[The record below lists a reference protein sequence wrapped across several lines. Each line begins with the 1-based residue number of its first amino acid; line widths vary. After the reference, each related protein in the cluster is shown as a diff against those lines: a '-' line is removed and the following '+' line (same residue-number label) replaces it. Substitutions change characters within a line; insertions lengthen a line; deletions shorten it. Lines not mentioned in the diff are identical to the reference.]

1 MIDNPVDIILT
12 CIELFL
18 VVWVA
23 LAMSFNIR
31 DVRKRKRLQQARRQH
46 KASETVPA
54 EPTQKAGS
62 PTGTPGAGA
71 NGKSVSKAP
80 DSAYKAGSSTGT
92 PGAGANGKSANKAP
106 DSAYKAGSP
115 TSTPGASANG
125 KSAKPAARGNGKA
138 AKPTARSNGKAAKP
152 TADSAY
158 NDKAGQGGIAY
169 KWLVVIVVIF
179 GIFMS
184 VLDLTVV
191 AVALPKLQ
199 AVYGATLNQIQWVV
213 TGYQLAFAVIIP
225 LVGYLADRYGIKLIY
240 IIALVVFTGGS
251 ILCGLAWST
260 QSLIF
265 FRILQGL
272 GGGGLLPLATA
283 MIFAAFPPQERGLAS
298 AVLGVPVLLAPALGP
313 TLGGYIVQYSDWRLI
328 FYLNVPIGIA
338 GFLTALLLLRERRSP
353 NPGRFDLPGF
363 VFSTIGFGTLLY
375 GITDSTTDGWT
386 STTVLFFVT
395 SGIVSLLG
403 FIYVELTSE
412 APLLDLR
419 LFKDWSFLS
428 GNMITWI
435 MQISFFGALFL
446 VSLFLQE
453 SRGLGPFET
462 GLWLLPEALVT
473 VVILPIG
480 GILVDR
486 IGGKW
491 IILVGVT
498 ALTLASFGLAHL
510 NLYTT
515 YLGLQSVLVIRSVA
529 LAFTLQ
535 PATVVALDNVPR
547 NALPRAS
554 SLLRALGQV
563 AGTFG
568 TAILTTYLQDRV
580 PLHFAHLAEQA
591 TISSPAATFVAQ
603 ITQDLEAHGFNAQ
616 AAHTGA
622 LQILARNLQQQATV
636 LAFDD
641 TYLLAASIAAVGVF
655 IALFLRGRPKTVK
668 ESSQTGS
675 SKQEIEAK
683 KAAVAES
690 LL

>member
-1 MIDNPVDIILT
+1 
-12 CIELFL
+12 
-18 VVWVA
+18 
-23 LAMSFNIR
+23 MS
-31 DVRKRKRLQQARRQH
+31 
-46 KASETVPA
+46 A

-62 PTGTPGAGA
+62 TTGTSGVGS
-71 NGKSVSKAP
+71 NGKSAN
-80 DSAYKAGSSTGT
+80 SAARS
-92 PGAGANGKSANKAP
+92 NGKSANKAP
-106 DSAYKAGSP
+106 DSAYKAGITTG
-115 TSTPGASANG
+115 TSGAGSNG
-125 KSAKPAARGNGKA
+125 KSANKA
-138 AKPTARSNGKAAKP
+138 SAKPTQKAGITTGTPGAGSNGKSANPA
-152 TADSAY
+152 ADSAY
-158 NDKAGQGGIAY
+158 NDKAGRGGIAY
-169 KWLVVIVVIF
+169 KWLVVMVVVF

-184 VLDLTVV
+184 VLDATVV

-199 AVYGATLNQIQWVV
+199 AVFGATLNQIQWVV
-213 TGYQLAFAVIIP
+213 TGYLLAFAVIIP
-225 LVGYLADRYGIKLIY
+225 LIGYLADRFGIKRIY
-240 IIALVVFTGGS
+240 MTALVVFTGGS
-251 ILCGLAWST
+251 IVCGLAWNT
-260 QSLIF
+260 DSLIF

-283 MIFAAFPPQERGLAS
+283 MIYAAFPPQERGIAS
-298 AVLGVPVLLAPALGP
+298 ATLGVPVLLAPALGP

-338 GFLTALLLLRERRSP
+338 GFLMALFLLRERRSP

-363 VFSTIGFGTLLY
+363 AFSTIGFGTLLY

-386 STTVLFFVT
+386 SSTVLFFVA

-403 FIYVELTSE
+403 FIYVELTSQS
-412 APLLDLR
+412 PLLDLR

-428 GNMITWI
+428 GNMISWI
-435 MQISFFGALFL
+435 LQISFFGALFL

-453 SRGLGPFET
+453 SRGLGPFQT

-486 IGGKW
+486 IGAKW

-498 ALTLASFGLAHL
+498 ALALASFGLAHL

-515 YLGLQSVLVIRSVA
+515 FWGLQSVLVIRSVA

-535 PATVVALDNVPR
+535 PASVVALYNVPR

-554 SLLRALGQV
+554 SLLRVMSQV
-563 AGTFG
+563 AGSFG
-568 TAILTTYLQDRV
+568 TATLTTYLQDRV

-591 TISSPAATFVAQ
+591 TISSSAATFVAQ
-603 ITQDLEAHGFNAQ
+603 ITQDLEAHGFNAL

-622 LQILARNLQQQATV
+622 LQILAQNLQQQATV

-641 TYLLAASIAAVGVF
+641 TYLLAASIAAIGVF
-655 IALFLRGRPKTVK
+655 IAFFLRGRPKAVK
-668 ESSQTGS
+668 ESSQSGS
-675 SKQEIEAK
+675 SKQEIEAR
-683 KAAVAES
+683 KAALAES

>member
-1 MIDNPVDIILT
+1 
-12 CIELFL
+12 
-18 VVWVA
+18 
-23 LAMSFNIR
+23 MS
-31 DVRKRKRLQQARRQH
+31 
-46 KASETVPA
+46 A

-62 PTGTPGAGA
+62 TTGTSGVGS
-71 NGKSVSKAP
+71 NGKSAN
-80 DSAYKAGSSTGT
+80 SAARS
-92 PGAGANGKSANKAP
+92 NGKSANKAP
-106 DSAYKAGSP
+106 DSAYKAGITTG
-115 TSTPGASANG
+115 TSGAGSNG
-125 KSAKPAARGNGKA
+125 KSANKA
-138 AKPTARSNGKAAKP
+138 SAKPTQKAGITTGTPGAGSNGKSANPA
-152 TADSAY
+152 ADSAY
-158 NDKAGQGGIAY
+158 NDKAGRGGIAY
-169 KWLVVIVVIF
+169 KWLVVMVVVF

-184 VLDLTVV
+184 VLDATVV

-199 AVYGATLNQIQWVV
+199 AVFGATLNQIQWVV
-213 TGYQLAFAVIIP
+213 TGYLLAFAVIIP
-225 LVGYLADRYGIKLIY
+225 LIGYLADRFGIKRIY
-240 IIALVVFTGGS
+240 MTALVVFTGGS
-251 ILCGLAWST
+251 IVCGLAWNT
-260 QSLIF
+260 DSLIF

-283 MIFAAFPPQERGLAS
+283 MIYAAFPPQERGIAS
-298 AVLGVPVLLAPALGP
+298 ATLGVPVLLAPALGP

-338 GFLTALLLLRERRSP
+338 GFLMALFLLRERRSP

-363 VFSTIGFGTLLY
+363 VFSTIGFGMLLY
-375 GITDSTTDGWT
+375 GITDSTTDGWG
-386 STTVLFFVT
+386 SSTVLFFVT
-395 SGIVSLLG
+395 CGIVSLLG
-403 FIYVELTSE
+403 FIYIELTSE
-412 APLLDLR
+412 VPLLDLR

-453 SRGLGPFET
+453 VRGLGPFET

-480 GILVDR
+480 GILMDR

-498 ALTLASFGLAHL
+498 ALALASFGLAHL

-535 PATVVALDNVPR
+535 PATVVALYNVPP

-554 SLLRALGQV
+554 SLFRVLGQV

-568 TAILTTYLQDRV
+568 TAILTTYLQDRI

-591 TISSPAATFVAQ
+591 TISSSAATFVAQ
-603 ITQDLEAHGFNAQ
+603 VTQDLQAHGFNAQ

-622 LQILARNLQQQATV
+622 LQILAQNLQQQATV

-641 TYLLAASIAAVGVF
+641 TYLLAASIAAIGIF
-655 IALFLRGRPKTVK
+655 IALFLRGRPKAAK
-668 ESSQTGS
+668 ESSQSGS
-675 SKQEIEAK
+675 SKQEIEAR
-683 KAAVAES
+683 KAALAES

>member
-1 MIDNPVDIILT
+1 
-12 CIELFL
+12 
-18 VVWVA
+18 
-23 LAMSFNIR
+23 MS
-31 DVRKRKRLQQARRQH
+31 
-46 KASETVPA
+46 A
-54 EPTQKAGS
+54 EPTQKAGIT
-62 PTGTPGAGA
+62 TGTSGAG
-71 NGKSVSKAP
+71 S
-80 DSAYKAGSSTGT
+80 
-92 PGAGANGKSANKAP
+92 NGKSANP
-106 DSAYKAGSP
+106 V
-115 TSTPGASANG
+115 AN
-125 KSAKPAARGNGKA
+125 
-138 AKPTARSNGKAAKP
+138 
-152 TADSAY
+152 SAY

-169 KWLVVIVVIF
+169 KWLVVMVVVF

-184 VLDLTVV
+184 VLDATVV

-199 AVYGATLNQIQWVV
+199 AVFGATLNQIQWVV
-213 TGYQLAFAVIIP
+213 TGYLLAFAVIIP
-225 LVGYLADRYGIKLIY
+225 LIGYLADRFGIKRIY
-240 IIALVVFTGGS
+240 MTALVVFTGGS
-251 ILCGLAWST
+251 ILCGLAWNT
-260 QSLIF
+260 DSLIF

-283 MIFAAFPPQERGLAS
+283 MIYAAFPPQERGIAS
-298 AVLGVPVLLAPALGP
+298 ATLGVPVLLAPALGP

-338 GFLTALLLLRERRSP
+338 GFLMALFLLRERRSP

-363 VFSTIGFGTLLY
+363 AFSTIGFGTLLY

-386 STTVLFFVT
+386 SSTVLFFVA

-412 APLLDLR
+412 SPLLDLR

-435 MQISFFGALFL
+435 LQISFFGALFL

-453 SRGLGPFET
+453 SRGLGPFQT

-486 IGGKW
+486 IGAKW
-491 IILVGVT
+491 IIVVGVT
-498 ALTLASFGLAHL
+498 ALALASFGLAHL

-515 YLGLQSVLVIRSVA
+515 FWGLQSVLVIRSVA

-535 PATVVALDNVPR
+535 PASVVALYNVPR

-554 SLLRALGQV
+554 SLLRVLSQV
-563 AGTFG
+563 AGSFG
-568 TAILTTYLQDRV
+568 TATLTTYLQDRV

-591 TISSPAATFVAQ
+591 TISSSAATFVAQ
-603 ITQDLEAHGFNAQ
+603 ITQDLEAHGFNAL

-622 LQILARNLQQQATV
+622 LQILAQNLQQQATV

-641 TYLLAASIAAVGVF
+641 TYLLAASIAAIGVF
-655 IALFLRGRPKTVK
+655 IAFFLRGRPKAAK
-668 ESSQTGS
+668 ESSQSDS
-675 SKQEIEAK
+675 SKQEIEAR
-683 KAAVAES
+683 KAALAES
-690 LL
+690 FL